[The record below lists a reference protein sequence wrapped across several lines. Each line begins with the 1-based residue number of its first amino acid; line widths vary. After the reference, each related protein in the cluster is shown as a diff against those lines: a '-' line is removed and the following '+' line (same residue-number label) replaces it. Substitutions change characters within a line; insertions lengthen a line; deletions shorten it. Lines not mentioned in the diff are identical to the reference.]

1 MTPPQPCANKR
12 LQSSEYWMRAISF
25 AGLHRIL
32 NAVAAFPTGL
42 RANEINK
49 LAQET
54 DMALTRR
61 GTSPAPTTL
70 YHYRNTLLHLCALKR
85 HGRRLCVN
93 EDDPEVRKLINQPPP
108 ATGHHSLSD
117 PARDSFAAL
126 VLKNDHCRSLFFDL
140 FMPPT
145 ACPDSVSSFRR
156 DGVSVKWT
164 RKRTSYGTE
173 VVLLNKNTGRL
184 AYLKSHAS
192 VIAILRNVSIEMR
205 QLSLEFSE
213 ATDGIRWYSQVG

>member
-1 MTPPQPCANKR
+1 
-12 LQSSEYWMRAISF
+12 
-25 AGLHRIL
+25 
-32 NAVAAFPTGL
+32 
-42 RANEINK
+42 
-49 LAQET
+49 
-54 DMALTRR
+54 MALTRR

-85 HGRRLCVN
+85 HGRRLRVN
-93 EDDPEVRKLINQPPP
+93 EDDPEVRKLLNQPPP

-164 RKRTSYGTE
+164 RKRTSNGTE
-173 VVLLNKNTGRL
+173 VAFRNKKTGRL
-184 AYLKSHAS
+184 AYFNSHAS
-192 VIAILRNVSIEMR
+192 VTAILYGVRYWARDELGLIDEYCRRFDNSTIMFPVLNPKSMR
-205 QLSLEFSE
+205 HGNRLGCIADGSLRTFF
-213 ATDGIRWYSQVG
+213 AQTR